1 MAKSAQEKLLKKQIK
16 QAKDAQRKME
26 REARKDATRQRA
38 ASVVSGS
45 NIVDGFR
52 IMDGTAEEVLRCL
65 LQCERSEGNRISFS
79 ADILP
84 EYVQRS
90 TGIEYEKLIQYGMI
104 SGLIDWDGG
113 AILNLMPVALTYFQ
127 DKEAALKQQKD
138 VDEKMAAG
146 NTYYNYGNM
155 VFGDVV
161 DSTLS
166 VDNSIHQLERSIE
179 EHGGEDKE
187 ELMGLLEDVKELIS
201 NIKSSRTIPKQ
212 KKLFQR
218 LNDHVVKHGWFYG
231 AVVQLLGTVV
241 MNGLGA

>member
-90 TGIEYEKLIQYGMI
+90 TGIEYEKLLPGLTDKYSVYG
-104 SGLIDWDGG
+104 
-113 AILNLMPVALTYFQ
+113 
-127 DKEAALKQQKD
+127 
-138 VDEKMAAG
+138 
-146 NTYYNYGNM
+146 
-155 VFGDVV
+155 
-161 DSTLS
+161 
-166 VDNSIHQLERSIE
+166 SIE
-179 EHGGEDKE
+179 FSYLTPSCG
-187 ELMGLLEDVKELIS
+187 V
-201 NIKSSRTIPKQ
+201 IK
-212 KKLFQR
+212 
-218 LNDHVVKHGWFYG
+218 
-231 AVVQLLGTVV
+231 
-241 MNGLGA
+241 